1 MKSLRGFK
9 SKMARKYPLHH
20 TFRCTEETQARLN
33 YMLEM
38 TGYTKSFLIR
48 ECIDFFFDSEYGKG

>member
-1 MKSLRGFK
+1 
-9 SKMARKYPLHH
+9 MARKYPLHH